1 MSVITSHACGA
12 LHPTSPT
19 LTEVGVDWL
28 LAATRVLSAAKS
40 CFRTHFPRGAGATR
54 SLAMSVST
62 EDEWLNTYITL
73 TRKRKTN

>member
-1 MSVITSHACGA
+1 MMSVITSHACGA

-40 CFRTHFPRGAGATR
+40 CLEHISREERVP
-54 SLAMSVST
+54 LVP
-62 EDEWLNTYITL
+62 WL
-73 TRKRKTN
+73 

>member
-40 CFRTHFPRGAGATR
+40 CIEHISREERVP
-54 SLAMSVST
+54 LVP
-62 EDEWLNTYITL
+62 WL
-73 TRKRKTN
+73 